1 MKKSNHDVLHQLIC
15 HAPSLRKGNI
25 LDKIIVSSNE
35 LGYTKP
41 MHQHPFCGILYDD
54 NPIR

>member
-1 MKKSNHDVLHQLIC
+1 MKKSNHDILHQLIC
-15 HAPSLRKGNI
+15 HALSLRKGNI